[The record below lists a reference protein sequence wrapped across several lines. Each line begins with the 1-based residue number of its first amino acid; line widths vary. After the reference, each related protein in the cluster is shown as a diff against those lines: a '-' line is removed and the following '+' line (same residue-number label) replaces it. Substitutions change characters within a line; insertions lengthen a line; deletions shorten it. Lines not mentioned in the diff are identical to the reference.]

1 MCGESHKSG
10 NPQVTSLTLCD
21 YTKLALKSLSDKLL
35 FIIVND
41 IHDDVSIPVA
51 RNSRHTQF
59 LDAK

>member
-10 NPQVTSLTLCD
+10 NPQVTSLTVCD
-21 YTKLALKSLSDKLL
+21 YMKLAKSLSDKLL
-35 FIIVND
+35 FNINND
-41 IHDDVSIPVA
+41 IHDDESILVA